1 MRIENWLALVTTL
14 DEAAYQA
21 LSPKAHLTA
30 RFNFNNLFGPTTNP
44 DLTTIA
50 ASATPKEAHKDVGNV
65 RNNHAELLNSA

>member
-30 RFNFNNLFGPTTNP
+30 RFNFNNLFGPTGP
-44 DLTTIA
+44 DY
-50 ASATPKEAHKDVGNV
+50 DRRFGN
-65 RNNHAELLNSA
+65 A